1 MEYVQGLSH
10 MNNLEV
16 IYEDNHIIVVVK
28 PPNVLSQK
36 DSTNDIDML
45 TLVKNY
51 IKVKYNKPG
60 NVYVGLVQR
69 LDRPVGGLM
78 VFAKTSKAASRMS
91 NMIKNHQLTKK
102 YLAVINGMLERKNGE
117 FEDYLLKKENGTT
130 IVSSNGKYCCLKY
143 KVLEENLNMNL
154 SLIEVDLIT
163 GRHHQIRVQFASRN
177 HPLYGDYRYGNSSN
191 KQIALWA
198 YKLSL
203 IHPVLKKEM
212 IFEKYPNIKDSAW
225 KYFNEYFVK

>member
-1 MEYVQGLSH
+1 

-91 NMIKNHQLTKK
+91 NMIKNHQFTKK
-102 YLAVINGMLERKNGE
+102 YLAVVNGMLERKNGE
-117 FEDYLLKKENGTT
+117 FEDYLLKKENGMT

>member
-1 MEYVQGLSH
+1 

-91 NMIKNHQLTKK
+91 NMIKNHQFTKK

-143 KVLEENLNMNL
+143 KVLEENMNMNL

>member
-1 MEYVQGLSH
+1 

-91 NMIKNHQLTKK
+91 NMIKNHQFTKK

>member
-1 MEYVQGLSH
+1 

-91 NMIKNHQLTKK
+91 NMIKNHQFTKK

-143 KVLEENLNMNL
+143 KVLEENSNMNL

>member
-91 NMIKNHQLTKK
+91 NMIKNHQFTKK